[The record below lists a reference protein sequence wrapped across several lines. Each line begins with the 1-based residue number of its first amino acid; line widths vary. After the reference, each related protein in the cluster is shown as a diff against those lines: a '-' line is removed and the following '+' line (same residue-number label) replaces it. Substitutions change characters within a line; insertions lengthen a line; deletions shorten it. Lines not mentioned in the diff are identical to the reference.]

1 MAKVEITKPEET
13 LKVEKATDKKKKYI
27 VVAPFRDKTNFNK
40 KFQAGE
46 DVSSF
51 DKGRLDYLLGKKLIE
66 LK

>member
-13 LKVEKATDKKKKYI
+13 LEVEKATDEKKKYI

>member
-13 LKVEKATDKKKKYI
+13 LEVEKATDKKKKDI

>member
-1 MAKVEITKPEET
+1 MA
-13 LKVEKATDKKKKYI
+13 KVEKATDKKKKYI

>member
-1 MAKVEITKPEET
+1 MAKAEKIKPEET
-13 LKVEKATDKKKKYI
+13 LEVEKATNKEEKYI